1 MPYSIT
7 LISPEER
14 DDLYSK
20 LEPRLLYSAKSEIYG
35 TCIRL
40 LTDQLDTKNTWE
52 DNFYQMSE
60 SVRSH
65 GRLVVLQDKDQ
76 ETGVKYEPLTRTVF
90 LFNLDYYGWVK
101 NIACGSGW

>member
-1 MPYSIT
+1 MAGCLTVLPSS
-7 LISPEER
+7 LQKKC

-76 ETGVKYEPLTRTVF
+76 ENRCKV
-90 LFNLDYYGWVK
+90 
-101 NIACGSGW
+101 